1 MGKSYKFDFQ
11 KFETIRSFGDSIWN
25 GKISI
30 KEAEMKQK
38 NLRENI
44 LDFSNKSR
52 PRSKKDKDKKQNAF
66 HGIDAL

>member
-1 MGKSYKFDFQ
+1 
-11 KFETIRSFGDSIWN
+11 
-25 GKISI
+25 
-30 KEAEMKQK
+30 MKQK
-38 NLRENI
+38 NLWENI